1 MAENA
6 VDCVVI
12 SADPMLVGKAV
23 RLMSDEQKGL
33 HLAAE
38 YTQPITEIGK
48 PAAEDI
54 RRSGAQ
60 LILLDLGDD
69 PAVGLRLARFL
80 AEDSRGRTFVLT
92 GPTVAPEV
100 LLEAMRIGAAEYL
113 PRPVEEADL
122 AAALARAARRL
133 TGGDTRESQAHG
145 RVIEAFGAK
154 GGVGVSTVAAN
165 LAVTLAKS
173 GHSTVLVDLDLDMG
187 SGAILLGLRPR
198 YSVLDVVKNLHRLDR
213 DLLDS
218 LAETHETGLTV
229 IASPAQPGPG
239 ETITREQTRAMLAFV
254 RRQYEYV
261 VVDLDR
267 AISPVTIGAMETA
280 DNVLVVTTPDVA
292 SLNNTKRAL
301 PVIDRATGDVHR
313 VRIVLNRRRG
323 SDVITTGDVRK
334 TLDRE
339 IIASLPNDE
348 GALIDSLNAGRPEVL
363 RHRSK
368 YGRELQSLAAMLMG
382 PHSTNGKPGGKGR
395 GLRLFGKSRKSRS

>member
-6 VDCVVI
+6 VQCVVI
-12 SADPMLVGKAV
+12 SSDPLLVGKAV

-33 HLAAE
+33 NKVAE
-38 YTQPITEIGK
+38 YTQPITDIGK
-48 PAAEDI
+48 TEAEDI

-69 PAVGLRLARFL
+69 PAVGLRLARYL

-92 GPTVAPEV
+92 GPTVSPEV

-122 AAALARAARRL
+122 GAALARAARRL
-133 TGGDTRESQAHG
+133 TGTEVREGQPHG
-145 RVIEAFGAK
+145 RVIETFGAK

-173 GHSTVLVDLDLDMG
+173 GHSTALVDLDLDMG
-187 SGAILLGLRPR
+187 SSAILLGLRPR

-229 IASPAQPGPG
+229 LASPAQPGPG
-239 ETITREQTRAMLAFV
+239 ETITREQARTLLSFV
-254 RRQYEYV
+254 RRQYDYV

-267 AISPVTIGAMETA
+267 AISPVTIGALETA

-292 SLNNTKRAL
+292 ALNNTKRAL
-301 PVIDRATGDVHR
+301 PVIDRATGDVNR

-323 SDVITTGDVRK
+323 SDIITTGDVRK

-339 IIASLPNDE
+339 ILAALPNDE

-368 YGRELQSLAAMLMG
+368 YGRELQLLAGALMKTV
-382 PHSTNGKPGGKGR
+382 SANGKSKGKGSR
-395 GLRLFGKSRKSRS
+395 GLGKLRKGRS